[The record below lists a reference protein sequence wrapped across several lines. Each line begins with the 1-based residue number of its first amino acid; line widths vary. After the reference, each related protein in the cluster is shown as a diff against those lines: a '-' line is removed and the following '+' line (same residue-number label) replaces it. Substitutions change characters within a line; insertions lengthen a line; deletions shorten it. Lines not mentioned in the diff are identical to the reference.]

1 MKIDIYS
8 HIVPRKYW
16 DSVMRIG
23 ADRLLE
29 LGSREALG
37 VEVTRTLWN
46 LAERFRIMD
55 NYDALIQD
63 LTPSGPPLELIATP
77 QEETK
82 RIMMKNLSL

>member
-16 DSVMRIG
+16 DSVIKRIG
-23 ADRLLE
+23 ADRLRE

-37 VEVTRTLWN
+37 VELTRTLWN

-63 LTPSGPPLELIATP
+63 LTPNGPPWELIATP
-77 QEETK
+77 QEAADLAKT
-82 RIMMKNLSL
+82 